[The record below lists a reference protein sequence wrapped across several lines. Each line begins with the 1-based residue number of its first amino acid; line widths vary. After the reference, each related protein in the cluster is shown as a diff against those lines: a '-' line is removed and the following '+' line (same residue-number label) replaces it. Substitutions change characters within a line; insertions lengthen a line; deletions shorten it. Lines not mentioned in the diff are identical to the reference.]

1 MKSLLILVIFFM
13 HLSLL
18 SGQNT
23 FQVLFNGQNTNDA
36 GSKII
41 EDNEG
46 NFLIVGSF
54 VRVESPTRQ
63 GMIWKISSVGDTIS
77 KIIGNNDSVIELFYV
92 IQLENNN
99 YKIIGRIGAS
109 ASSINKLLVL
119 ELNTSLDIIS
129 RKEFELP
136 GFQTISF
143 SYLKK
148 YLNSYYIFFGITG
161 AGANPPN
168 LRDPYFVKLNS
179 NFDTILTRSFSIYGD
194 QTCNDML
201 FSPDGSQMW
210 LLSDS
215 YFPELTTSCF
225 VQLVV
230 YDTLFNYQRVKTLTR
245 TDMMGLAKAKWL
257 TDSTFILTYN
267 HVTFPLQE
275 EIAFTETDSTFLFNK
290 NTLIGAV
297 DTIDYI
303 GFGTAVDFISTDKIH
318 YVSTK
323 NLIPDYWPQQPS
335 WIRVGMLNRQ
345 LEPVYERFYGG
356 DAHYRAFSVLS
367 TSDGGAFIAASR
379 YDHNQH
385 NNFND
390 MFYIKVNDQGLV
402 TNTNRPHICQMVPA
416 IIYPNPAKDVLNID
430 LSWDWANVSITD
442 VSGKQLLKTDIH
454 NGKNKLNISNL
465 TPGCYLLSFKSLKN
479 ETFTQKVIIYL

>member
-1 MKSLLILVIFFM
+1 MKFLLMFVFFAQ
-13 HLSLL
+13 LTIL

-23 FQVLFNGQNTNDA
+23 FQVLFSGPNTNDA

-41 EDNEG
+41 EDNDG
-46 NFLIVGSF
+46 NFLVVGSF
-54 VRVESPTRQ
+54 VRIESPTRQ
-63 GMIWKISSVGDTIS
+63 GMIWKISSAGDTIS
-77 KIIGNNDSVIELFYV
+77 KIIGDNDSVIQLFY
-92 IQLENNN
+92 IKQLENNN
-99 YKIIGRIGAS
+99 YKIIGSIGAT

-143 SYLKK
+143 SYMKK
-148 YLNSYYIFFGITG
+148 HLNSYYIFFGITG
-161 AGANPPN
+161 TGANPPN

-194 QTCNDML
+194 QTCHEML

-215 YFPELTTSCF
+215 YFPELITSCRL
-225 VQLVV
+225 QLVV

-257 TDSTFILTYN
+257 TDSTFILAYN

-275 EIAFTETDSTFLFNK
+275 EIAFTETDSTFLFNN
-290 NTLIGAV
+290 NTLIGV
-297 DTIDYI
+297 SDTIDYI
-303 GFGTAVDFISTDKIH
+303 GFGTTVDFISADNIH
-318 YVSTK
+318 YVGTK
-323 NLIPDYWPQQPS
+323 NIISSYWPQQPS

-367 TSDGGAFIAASR
+367 TSDGGAFIAATR

-390 MFYIKVNDQGLV
+390 MFYLKVNDQGLV

-416 IIYPNPAKDVLNID
+416 IIYPNPAKDMININ
-430 LSWDWANVSITD
+430 LSWDKASCFITD
-442 VSGKQLLKTDIH
+442 ITGKQVLQSELINGINRIDTGLLF
-454 NGKNKLNISNL
+454 
-465 TPGCYLLSFKSLKN
+465 PGYYLLVIRGGDN
-479 ETFTQKVIIYL
+479 QTFTNKMIICR